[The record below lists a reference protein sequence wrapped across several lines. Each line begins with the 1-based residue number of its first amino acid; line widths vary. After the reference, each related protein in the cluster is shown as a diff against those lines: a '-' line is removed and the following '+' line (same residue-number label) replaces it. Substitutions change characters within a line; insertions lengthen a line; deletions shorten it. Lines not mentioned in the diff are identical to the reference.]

1 MAYILVIIFGLIAW
15 VSSIAVLIYS
25 KWNNNPANHC
35 EVIDEL
41 VYCNKVPYTG
51 NIVIKD
57 SVYKWVY
64 QFYIGTLGAI
74 SMQMTDGARV
84 TYTIPHF
91 DLWKICDSRGQ
102 KIDKRLFEDLYK
114 VKVKDNAG
122 DALVLLVDKY
132 EIFRDIVY

>member
-1 MAYILVIIFGLIAW
+1 MEYVLVIIFGLISLM
-15 VSSIAVLIYS
+15 SSIAVLLYT
-25 KWNNNPANHC
+25 KWNTNPANHC
-35 EVIDEL
+35 EVINEL
-41 VYCNKVPYTG
+41 VYCNKIPYTG

-57 SVYKWVY
+57 SVYTWVY

-91 DLWKICDSRGQ
+91 DLWQICNSQGQ
-102 KIDKRLFEDLYK
+102 KIDRELFQNLYK

-132 EIFRDIVY
+132 GIFRDIVY